1 MENTEIVKRLSYLVK
16 SYERIT
22 KVIAQTRQTGLAYGT
37 LVEDADDDVDLILKG
52 NGKEVGMLTVKGR
65 LSREIEKELPQWDVW
80 ERWLKYVPGIGPA
93 IGAKLI
99 LMFNYR
105 SVAVCKD
112 CGGMLEK
119 EDKQLICQECGKTA
133 KDGLLKYRIERR
145 DYATISKWWA
155 YMGRHTVDGIMPKRK
170 SGELANWST
179 EGRTLGFHIGD
190 QFNRQKESNPYKALL
205 LEHKAK
211 HQRNHPEWSKGH
223 VHNAAKNEVV
233 KIFLAHFWTI
243 SRTLEGK
250 EVSEPYA
257 GAIMGHTNI
266 IKPPFWE
273 ENEPAPE
280 IHGHRASHAAVEM
293 RV

>member
-22 KVIAQTRQTGLAYGT
+22 KVIAQTKQTGLAYGI
-37 LVEDADDDVDLILKG
+37 LVEDAEDDVDLILKG

-65 LSREIEKELPQWDVW
+65 LSREIEKELPLWDVW
-80 ERWLKYVPGIGPA
+80 DQWLKKVPGIGPA

-99 LMFNYR
+99 LLFNYK
-105 SVAVCKD
+105 SIAVCKD

-119 EDKQLICQECGKTA
+119 DENQLICQECGKAA

-145 DYATISKWWA
+145 DFATISKWWA
-155 YMGRHTVDGIMPKRK
+155 FMGRHTVDGIMPKRK
-170 SGELANWST
+170 SGELSNWST

-190 QFNRQKESNPYKALL
+190 QFNRQKDSNPYKALL

-223 VHNAAKNEVV
+223 VHNAAKNEVI
-233 KIFLAHFWTI
+233 KIFLAHYWTV

-266 IKPPFWE
+266 IKPPYWD
-273 ENEPAPE
+273 NRPRPDEPKRMSAPN
-280 IHGHRASHAAVEM
+280 SAVEM
-293 RV
+293 RA